1 MSELFWK
8 IDPKLAV
15 EFTLVII
22 GVIFGIVMSYR
33 SASGEKS
40 EFVTYVLQAVMALVS
55 LGVLV
60 SQFAPGDIAQ
70 FLDQKAFLVMLSAM
84 VLIYSSRDIVEH
96 FSKLKSLRDRNTRSH
111 QDPAE

>member
-8 IDPKLAV
+8 TDPKLAV
-15 EFTLVII
+15 LFGLVIA
-22 GVIFGIVMSYR
+22 GVVFGIIMSYR

-40 EFVTYVLQAVMALVS
+40 QFVTHVLQAIMALVS
-55 LGVLV
+55 LGVLI
-60 SQFAPGDIAQ
+60 SQFAPRDIAEI
-70 FLDQKAFLVMLSAM
+70 LDQKAFLVMLSAM

-111 QDPAE
+111 QDAAE